1 MMLKGSTFPR
11 PRLLAA
17 AATAALLAACVVAPP
32 PRDLAPPPPPPNVTV
47 YAYPQQGQSHQQ
59 LDRDRYEC
67 STWAT
72 QQTGFNPSAPNV
84 PPHERVQVVAGAPPA
99 AVWRW
104 VPSPAV
110 SWVLPFS
117 SPRNAGAG
125 LLLGA
130 LLGGAVGA
138 GAEASADANAQAAV
152 DANANARTQAQAA
165 QIERKA
171 SDYRRALGACLEG
184 RATASNKGIQK
195 MTRSH
200 TTVRTAVLTALGLA
214 AALVCAQASAD
225 SRFDGRGARARAAR
239 GAASAHGRA
248 LLA

>member
-1 MMLKGSTFPR
+1 MMIKGSAFR
-11 PRLLAA
+11 QSRVVVVAA
-17 AATAALLAACVVAPP
+17 MVAALSACVVAPP

-47 YAYPQQGQSHQQ
+47 YAYPQQGQTPQQ

-84 PPHERVQVVAGAPPA
+84 PPHERVQVVGGPPPGSGVAVGAITGGILGA
-99 AVWRW
+99 AV
-104 VPSPAV
+104 
-110 SWVLPFS
+110 S

-138 GAEASADANAQAAV
+138 GAEASADANAQAAA
-152 DANANARTQAQAA
+152 DANVNARTQAQAA

-184 RATASNKGIQK
+184 RGYSIK
-195 MTRSH
+195 
-200 TTVRTAVLTALGLA
+200 
-214 AALVCAQASAD
+214 
-225 SRFDGRGARARAAR
+225 
-239 GAASAHGRA
+239 
-248 LLA
+248 

>member
-1 MMLKGSTFPR
+1 MMLKGSAFR
-11 PRLLAA
+11 HSRLLAA
-17 AATAALLAACVVAPP
+17 AATAAVLSACVVAPP

-47 YAYPQQGQSHQQ
+47 YAYPQQGQSPQQ

-67 STWAT
+67 SSWAT

-84 PPHERVQVVAGAPPA
+84 PPHERVQVVAGVPPGSGVAAGAITGGILGA
-99 AVWRW
+99 AV
-104 VPSPAV
+104 
-110 SWVLPFS
+110 S

-138 GAEASADANAQAAV
+138 GAEATADANAQAAA
-152 DANANARTQAQAA
+152 DANANAHTQAQAA

-184 RATASNKGIQK
+184 RGYSIQ
-195 MTRSH
+195 
-200 TTVRTAVLTALGLA
+200 
-214 AALVCAQASAD
+214 
-225 SRFDGRGARARAAR
+225 
-239 GAASAHGRA
+239 
-248 LLA
+248 